1 MHSSDPMEIPPG
13 GEPTAPASSAETFA
27 AEELKTARE
36 ENLRLLAEM
45 ENQRKR
51 LQRDADSARKYG
63 VERLVAE
70 LLPVADGLDA
80 ALKTDGEDSKLR
92 TGVEMTA
99 RMLRR
104 ALEAHGITTVEPAPG
119 DAFDPQAHQAMSV
132 VLAPN
137 LPPGSVVSVLQRG
150 YRLNDRLLRAA
161 MVTVASEAESP
172 RGGG

>member
-1 MHSSDPMEIPPG
+1 MHSSDPMEIPG
-13 GEPTAPASSAETFA
+13 GEPAPSSAETFA

-51 LQRDADSARKYG
+51 LQRDVDSARKFG

-70 LLPVADGLDA
+70 LLPIADGLAA
-80 ALKTDGEDSKLR
+80 ALATEGEASKLR

-104 ALEAHGITTVEPAPG
+104 AFESHGVAEIEPAAG
-119 DAFDPQAHQAMSV
+119 DPFDPQSHQAMSV
-132 VLAPN
+132 VPAPH
-137 LPPGSVVSVLQRG
+137 LPSGSVVSVLQRG
-150 YRLNDRLLRAA
+150 YRLSERVLRPA
-161 MVTVASEAESP
+161 MVTVASEADSSE
-172 RGGG
+172 GGG

>member
-1 MHSSDPMEIPPG
+1 MHSSDPIETPSDG
-13 GEPTAPASSAETFA
+13 GSAPSSAETFA
-27 AEELKTARE
+27 TEELKTARE

-80 ALKTDGEDSKLR
+80 ALRTEGEDSKLR
-92 TGVEMTA
+92 SGVEMTA

-104 ALEAHGITTVEPAPG
+104 ALESHGITTVEPAPG
-119 DAFDPQAHQAMSV
+119 DAFDPQSHQAMSV
-132 VLAPN
+132 VAAPN
-137 LPPGSVVSVLQRG
+137 LPSGSVVAVLQRG

-161 MVTVASEAESP
+161 MVSVASEAEP
-172 RGGG
+172 AQGGG